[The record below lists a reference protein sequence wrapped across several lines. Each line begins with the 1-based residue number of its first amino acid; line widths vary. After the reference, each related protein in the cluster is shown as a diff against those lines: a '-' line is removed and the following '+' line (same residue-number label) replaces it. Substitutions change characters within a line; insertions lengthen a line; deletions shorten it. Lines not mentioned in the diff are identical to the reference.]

1 MTDSDT
7 VPSDALEVRKKRVDK
22 QTFVS
27 LQEDVL
33 WDVEVA
39 EHGRR
44 EEKWDPVTREEKWA
58 SVTIDYKIDH
68 RAAGVLNRTSL
79 ASWATAFDRTD
90 EEPDTHQEFV
100 SRLYDDVAGVL
111 WPTFARYDDVTDKIP
126 LLVSVEFED
135 GEEMSIGSIL

>member
-7 VPSDALEVRKKRVDK
+7 VPSDVLEVREKQVDK
-22 QTFVS
+22 EIFVS

-33 WDVEVA
+33 WDVDVA
-39 EHGRR
+39 EYGRR
-44 EEKWDPVTREEKWA
+44 EEKWA
-58 SVTIDYKIDH
+58 SITIDYKADD
-68 RAAGVLNRTSL
+68 RAAGVLSHKSL
-79 ASWATAFDRTD
+79 AFWSTAFDRAD

-135 GEEMSIGSIL
+135 GEEMSIGSML

>member
-7 VPSDALEVRKKRVDK
+7 VPSDALEVRGKRVDK

-33 WDVEVA
+33 WDVDVA
-39 EHGRR
+39 EYGR
-44 EEKWDPVTREEKWA
+44 REEKWA